1 MSGSVL
7 SGEESPRKLQE
18 LARHQCIVSLYQNIL
33 MDMKVCEVEGWDR
46 LEFIRELQNLLN
58 AFTSQSGELKAE
70 EGGEEMKDMI
80 KEYVLSVLKKVQYKP
95 ITGIQSVEVS
105 NVSKM
110 LMDIDDEEVV
120 DEALNL
126 SKAIVEGTVQEG
138 YVKQMLPSLIEYI
151 KEKRPEALEV

>member
-1 MSGSVL
+1 
-7 SGEESPRKLQE
+7 
-18 LARHQCIVSLYQNIL
+18 
-33 MDMKVCEVEGWDR
+33 
-46 LEFIRELQNLLN
+46 
-58 AFTSQSGELKAE
+58 
-70 EGGEEMKDMI
+70 MKDMI